1 VAATVIGRPPSPE
14 ARADLTLDAA
24 LFLGIL
30 LLTGILL
37 IWRF

>member
-1 VAATVIGRPPSPE
+1 MTTAIGRGASGEP
-14 ARADLTLDAA
+14 RADLTLDAA

-30 LLTGILL
+30 LLAGILL